1 MWLRSPSFLL
11 TGRSVM
17 DQLLELL
24 EKHRC
29 HLRRGSQSM
38 ADFLEL
44 DFQSYVRDVR
54 ESLDV
59 KENPLVGAEMCIMV
73 KNLIDEIESNAVKLV
88 EVLRLYGNGK
98 IVNASIKAFEV
109 FDIMKPQLMQRYSG
123 AYRLENYYRIRGI
136 GDKLFP
142 LERKELF
149 HIPYSKNYLV
159 GTERYSM
166 PGHPCLYLASQAEL
180 AWYECGKP
188 QKFAIAKFSIPQ
200 EEDSYLKFIDFS
212 EKLMPLKHSFFCWFH
227 NEKDKLAVQ
236 KYLLKYIYTYP
247 LRAACSVVVEHH
259 GAKFIEE
266 YIIPQLLLQWVR
278 NDEDFDG
285 IRYESCSSSDDV
297 KSFGGHNIVLVT
309 KQFDADGYDIKL
321 RNCIRISSPQ
331 VFDFSPLKRV
341 LSRLKGK
348 RISKDPFLWGMES
361 TPDDFEQI

>member
-1 MWLRSPSFLL
+1 
-11 TGRSVM
+11 M
-17 DQLLELL
+17 DKLLELL
-24 EKHRC
+24 EKYRC

-38 ADFLEL
+38 ADFLAS
-44 DFQSYVRDVR
+44 DFQEYIQDLKQ
-54 ESLDV
+54 SLNAKD
-59 KENPLVGAEMCIMV
+59 NPLVGTEMCNMV
-73 KNLIDEIESNAVKLV
+73 EECVDEIENNAAKLV

-98 IVNASIKAFEV
+98 IVEASIKAFEV

-123 AYRLENYYRIRGI
+123 AYHKENYYRIRGV
-136 GDKLFP
+136 GNTPFP

-149 HIPYSKNYLV
+149 HIPFSKNYLI

-200 EEDSYLKFIDFS
+200 EEENYFKFIDFS

-236 KYLLKYIYTYP
+236 KYLLKYLYTYP

-259 GAKFIEE
+259 GARFVEE

-285 IRYESCSSSDDV
+285 IRYESCSDSDDV
-297 KSFGGHNIVLVT
+297 KSLGGHNIVLMT
-309 KQFDADGYDIKL
+309 KQFDTDGYDVKL
-321 RNCIRISSPQ
+321 RDCIKVGVPE
-331 VFDFSPLKRV
+331 VFDLSTLKCDERLV
-341 LSRLKGK
+341 DLLHGNELS
-348 RISKDPFLWGMES
+348 SDPFLWGMES
-361 TPDDFEQI
+361 ISDDFQQV